1 MDKIQSKFSP
11 KILLTFLIFAA
22 FCYASLILPF
32 TYRQSPV
39 SLSVGSVSTQD
50 IRAPQTFSFISET
63 LTENAR
69 DQAEQSV
76 MPIYL
81 AADPTISRQQLERMK
96 AVLNYV
102 SSVRSDEFATQEQKI
117 ADLQA
122 IDNITITTE
131 MATNIL
137 TFGQDKWQEI
147 QNETLFVLEEVMRS
161 TIREDQI
168 TQAKRS
174 VLPLISY
181 SFTSAETEVI
191 NSLVTPMVTA
201 NSLFSSDKT
210 NEAIEQARA
219 EVEPVS
225 KTYMAGETIVST
237 GQVIT
242 PVIWEALQELGLIS
256 PQSTML
262 KYISSALL
270 IFSVVIMEYIYV
282 FRYRKNLMDTDFR
295 SLVTILALYLVFLY
309 LARIF
314 ILNRAVVPYI
324 FPIAAFGLTISS
336 LINYEVGIIFS
347 IGLST
352 LTAYGQSNSVEL
364 TLFYIIASIVAIF
377 ILQRGRRI
385 TVFFYSGL
393 VLGLVGA
400 ATVVSY
406 RLISAYFDMEGILT
420 LIGASFLNGMAS
432 VSLTLILQYAVASL
446 LGKTTALQLMDLSRP
461 DHPLL
466 QLIMTNAPGTYQ
478 HSLQVANLAEQA
490 ARSIDADPLLTRV
503 GALYHDAGKALNP
516 AFFIENQVTG
526 NLDAHDDLDPAETAT
541 TIIKHVED
549 GLKLAHEYR
558 LPPEVETFISE
569 HHGKST
575 TKYQLSKAKE
585 QLKDGKEVDLS
596 KFEYPGPNPHTRETA
611 ILMMADKVEAR
622 ARAEIPKTDEEIT
635 KLVETSIDTLLHD
648 KFLDNTSLSMKN
660 IQDIKESFFQTLK
673 NTYHHRLKYPK

>member
-1 MDKIQSKFSP
+1 MGDLRPKFSL
-11 KILLTFLIFAA
+11 KTLLTFFVFAVLS
-22 FCYASLILPF
+22 YTSLTLPF

-39 SLSVGSVSTQD
+39 SLSIGSVSTQD
-50 IRAPQTFSFISET
+50 IRASQTFSFVSET
-63 LTENAR
+63 LTEEAR
-69 DQAEQSV
+69 DRAEQSV
-76 MPIYL
+76 SPIYL
-81 AADPTISRQQLERMK
+81 AADPTISRQQLENMR
-96 AVLNYV
+96 AILNYI
-102 SSVRSDEFATQEQKI
+102 SSVRNDQFATPEQKI
-117 ADLQA
+117 SDLQA
-122 IDNITITTE
+122 ISNLTITSE

-137 TFGQDKWQEI
+137 AFSQEKWQEI
-147 QNETLFVLEEVMRS
+147 QNEALFVLEEVMRS
-161 TIREDQI
+161 TIREDQL

-181 SFTSAETEVI
+181 SFSTVETEII
-191 NSLVTPMVTA
+191 NSLVMPMVVA
-201 NSLFSSDKT
+201 NSLFSSEKT
-210 NEAIEQARA
+210 NEAIQQAREDVA
-219 EVEPVS
+219 PVT

-242 PVIWEALQELGLIS
+242 PVMWEALQELGLIS

-270 IFSVVIMEYIYV
+270 VFSVVVMEYIYV
-282 FRYRKNLMDTDFR
+282 FRYRKNLLGADFR
-295 SLVTILALYLVFLY
+295 SLVTILALYLIFLF

-314 ILNRAVVPYI
+314 IVNRAVVPYI

-336 LINYEVGIIFS
+336 LIHYEIGIIFS

-364 TLFYIIASIVAIF
+364 TLFYVIASIVAIF
-377 ILQRGRRI
+377 VLQRGRRI
-385 TVFFYSGL
+385 TAFFSTGL
-393 VLGLVGA
+393 VLGLIGS
-400 ATVVSY
+400 ATVVAY
-406 RLISAYFDMEGILT
+406 RLISTYFDMEGILT

-466 QLIMTNAPGTYQ
+466 QLIMSNSPGTYQ

-516 AFFIENQVTG
+516 SFFIENQVTG
-526 NLDAHDDLDPAETAT
+526 NLDTHEDLDPAETAGI
-541 TIIKHVED
+541 IIKHVED
-549 GLKLAHEYR
+549 GIRLAREYR
-558 LPPEVETFISE
+558 LPPEIEAFITE
-569 HHGKST
+569 HHGKT
-575 TKYQLSKAKE
+575 TTRYQLSKAKE
-585 QLKDGKEVDLS
+585 QSGKDKELDLA

-622 ARAEIPKTDEEIT
+622 ARAEIPKSDEDIK
-635 KLVETSIDTLLHD
+635 KLIETSIDSLLQE
-648 KFLDNTSLSMKN
+648 KYLDNTNLSMKN
-660 IQDIKESFFQTLK
+660 IQSIKESFFNTLK

>member
-1 MDKIQSKFSP
+1 MEKLRSKFSF
-11 KILLTFLIFAA
+11 KTLLTFLIFTA
-22 FCYASLILPF
+22 FSYASLILPF

-50 IRAPQTFSFISET
+50 IRAPQTFTFVSET

-69 DQAEQSV
+69 SQAEQSV
-76 MPIYL
+76 LPIYL
-81 AADPTISRQQLERMK
+81 AADPTISRLQIENMK
-96 AVLNYV
+96 GVLNYI
-102 SSVRSDEFATQEQKI
+102 SSVRADEFGTQEQKI

-122 IDNITITTE
+122 IANITITTE

-137 TFGQDKWQEI
+137 VFSQEKWQEI

-181 SFTSAETEVI
+181 SFSSSETEII
-191 NSLVTPMVTA
+191 NSLVTPMVAA
-201 NSLFSSDKT
+201 NSLFSNEKT
-210 NEAIEQARA
+210 NEAIQQARA
-219 EVEPVS
+219 DVEDVT
-225 KTYMAGETIVST
+225 KTYISGETIVST

-242 PVIWEALQELGLIS
+242 PIIWEALQELGLIS
-256 PQSTML
+256 PQSTVL

-270 IFSVVIMEYIYV
+270 VLSVVIMEYVYV
-282 FRYRKNLMDTDFR
+282 YRYRRNLLEADFK
-295 SLVTILALYLVFLY
+295 SLVTILALYLVFLF

-364 TLFYIIASIVAIF
+364 TLFYLIASIVAIF

-385 TVFFYSGL
+385 TAFFYSGL
-393 VLGLVGA
+393 MLGFIGS
-400 ATVVSY
+400 ATVVAY

-420 LIGASFLNGMAS
+420 LVAASFLNGMAS

-466 QLIMTNAPGTYQ
+466 QLIMTNSPGSYQ

-503 GALYHDAGKALNP
+503 GALYHDAGKAMNP
-516 AFFIENQVTG
+516 SFFIENQVTG
-526 NLDAHDDLDPAETAT
+526 SLDTHDDIDPAESAA

-549 GLKLAHEYR
+549 GLKLAREYR
-558 LPPEVETFISE
+558 LPPEIEAFIVE

-585 QLKDGKEVDLS
+585 QSGNEKEIDLT

-622 ARAEIPKTDEEIT
+622 ARAEIPKTDEEIK
-635 KLVETSIDTLLHD
+635 KLIETSIDSVLRD
-648 KFLDNTSLSMKN
+648 GFLDNTNLSMKS
-660 IQDIKESFFQTLK
+660 IQIIKESFFNTLK

>member
-137 TFGQDKWQEI
+137 TFSQDKWQEI

-660 IQDIKESFFQTLK
+660 IQAIKESFFQTLK

>member
-660 IQDIKESFFQTLK
+660 IQAIKESFFQTLK

>member
-22 FCYASLILPF
+22 FCYASLIFPF

-137 TFGQDKWQEI
+137 TFSQDKWQEI

-660 IQDIKESFFQTLK
+660 IQAIKESFFQTLK